1 MGCLKLERNTL
12 LRIAHTSN
20 SERSGEDKYCAGT
33 YKYKY
38 QGQERQDELGL
49 NWDSF
54 KYRNYDYAIGRFM
67 SIDPLSEDYTYN
79 STYAF
84 QENKMGM
91 GIELE
96 GLELYNNRGQENRT
110 NDYSAIQG
118 ITNTVIGM
126 FSSDREV
133 RGAAFN
139 TVASNMPGI
148 KAIEVLSKHTAG
160 ESLSTSEVIAGVAD
174 FINFSA
180 IIVGAVEGG
189 GTAKSAVAS
198 EAGEV
203 SSAGAKSESGLIY
216 KVSGEATDSGKPYIG
231 RTKQES
237 PAVRG
242 KGAMDGRDR
251 TNAQVIDK
259 YNPNKPKE
267 GSYKEQKAI
276 NSNGGVKN
284 LDNKRNEMSEK
295 NYKAYEKENK
305 KGG

>member
-1 MGCLKLERNTL
+1 
-12 LRIAHTSN
+12 
-20 SERSGEDKYCAGT
+20 
-33 YKYKY
+33 
-38 QGQERQDELGL
+38 
-49 NWDSF
+49 
-54 KYRNYDYAIGRFM
+54 M

-84 QENKMGM
+84 QENKIGM

-96 GLELYNNRGQENRT
+96 GLECFNNRGQEVQKRSDT
-110 NDYSAIQG
+110 PLSG
-118 ITNTVIGM
+118 ITNTLIGM

-139 TVASNMPGI
+139 TVASNMPGL

-160 ESLSTSEVIAGVAD
+160 ESLSTSEVIAGVVD
-174 FINFSA
+174 FINFNT
-180 IIVGAVEGG
+180 IILGAVEGG
-189 GTAKSAVAS
+189 GSVKGAVSA

-216 KVSGEATDSGKPYIG
+216 KVSGEATESGKPYIG